1 MKTPASIYGHPIHP
15 MIVPIPIGLFLFS
28 YVADLAVRFNVIGDA
43 WPDVAFYCMGG
54 GIIGALLAAIFGLI
68 DLLSLETGRA
78 KRIGIAHMLI
88 NLGVVALYVV
98 NLLLRW
104 QPDASPGTPFVLS
117 TIAILALLVS
127 GWLGG
132 HMVYLHGVAVGEPG
146 HIERRH
152 EDVPVRN
159 DRRISHRSPVRQY

>member
-28 YVADLAVRFNVIGDA
+28 YVADLATRFNVIGDA
-43 WPDVAFYCMGG
+43 WPDIAFYCMGG
-54 GIIGALLAAIFGLI
+54 GIVGALIAAIFGLI
-68 DLLSLETGRA
+68 DLLSLDERRV

-88 NLGVVALYVV
+88 NLAIVALYAV

-104 QPDASPGTPFVLS
+104 QPDAPPGTPFLLS

-132 HMVYLHGVAVGEPG
+132 HMVYLHGVGVGQPG
-146 HIERRH
+146 GLERRQAQ
-152 EDVPVRN
+152 VPVR
-159 DRRISHRSPVRQY
+159 DERRISGRSPIRQY

>member
-28 YVADLAVRFNVIGDA
+28 YIADLAVRFQWTGGA
-43 WPDVAFYCMGG
+43 WADVALYCMGG
-54 GIIGALLAAIFGLI
+54 GIAGALAAALFGLI
-68 DLLSLETGRA
+68 DLLSMHERRV

-88 NLGVVALYVV
+88 NLGVVGLYVV

-104 QPDASPGTPFVLS
+104 QPGASDGTPFVLS
-117 TIAILALLVS
+117 TIAIVALLVS

-132 HMVYLHGVAVGEPG
+132 HMVYLHGIGVGEPG
-146 HIERRH
+146 SVERRR
-152 EDVPVRN
+152 EDRPVRN
-159 DRRISHRSPVRQY
+159 ERRLSRQF

>member
-1 MKTPASIYGHPIHP
+1 MKTPASIFGHPIHP
-15 MIVPIPIGLFLFS
+15 MIVPIPIGLFVFS

-54 GIIGALLAAIFGLI
+54 AILGAVIAAIFGLI
-68 DLLSLETGRA
+68 DLLSLDNRRA

-88 NLGVVALYVV
+88 NLSVVGLYVA

-104 QPDASPGTPFVLS
+104 QPDAAPGTPFLLS
-117 TIAILALLVS
+117 TIGILALLVS

-132 HMVYLHGVAVGEPG
+132 HMVYIHGVAVGEPG
-146 HIERRH
+146 TVERRH
-152 EDVPVRN
+152 KSVPVREE
-159 DRRISHRSPVRQY
+159 RRSIHRSPIGEY